1 MAVCY
6 SRYLILTGLE
16 IREDHE
22 AVLLFMCIFMPYSE
36 TDISAYEAVLLF
48 MCIFMPYSETDVN
61 ALEFDNDYRLCY
73 SLDFDVLF

>member
-36 TDISAYEAVLLF
+36 TDI
-48 MCIFMPYSETDVN
+48 N